1 MIVPL
6 YKGKGG
12 RNGCKNYRGIWSL
25 KRGWKNICR
34 DPNCPQSDCGLIDD
48 TEGAF
53 REGREWVDQIFTLKQ
68 ISQKAREKKP

>member
-34 DPNCPQSDCGLIDD
+34 DPNCPQSDCGFD
-48 TEGAF
+48 
-53 REGREWVDQIFTLKQ
+53 
-68 ISQKAREKKP
+68 